1 MTAGD
6 LATFTI
12 RPGIPGVR
20 RSQLIVPGPG
30 LVEAA
35 VEDDF
40 HHFRVALHHD
50 GGVVRKIV
58 AGAVERWPWTTCPA
72 AADHLAQRLTGARLD
87 ALAAVDRPQA
97 HCTHMH
103 ELALLAASHAEDAA
117 PVLYS
122 SFIADASGGTQ
133 DAEVWINGEPALA
146 MTVRGSLIVAGGALA
161 GRDFR
166 QYRQWESEVPVDERR
181 VLKVMRRMVQ
191 ITGGRGFDYG
201 ATPTAAHIGPST
213 GACYTFQPER
223 AAEAL
228 LTMDKRDF
236 SFGPPPLAGLIA
248 EVMDRPARK

>member
-1 MTAGD
+1 GPHGPDGPVASPGRVPRAAGCRARRAVRDDRGRRQCAAAPGSAARDPVHRHSRGASSRADRPAAGACRRLADPAGGLGVTGAD
-6 LATFTI
+6 LATLTI

-20 RSQLIVPGPG
+20 RSQLIVPGLG
-30 LVEAA
+30 VVEAA

-40 HHFRVALHHD
+40 HHFRVALHHG
-50 GGVVRKIV
+50 GGVVCKID

-133 DAEVWINGEPALA
+133 DAEVWIN
-146 MTVRGSLIVAGGALA
+146 
-161 GRDFR
+161 
-166 QYRQWESEVPVDERR
+166 
-181 VLKVMRRMVQ
+181 
-191 ITGGRGFDYG
+191 
-201 ATPTAAHIGPST
+201 
-213 GACYTFQPER
+213 
-223 AAEAL
+223 
-228 LTMDKRDF
+228 
-236 SFGPPPLAGLIA
+236 
-248 EVMDRPARK
+248 